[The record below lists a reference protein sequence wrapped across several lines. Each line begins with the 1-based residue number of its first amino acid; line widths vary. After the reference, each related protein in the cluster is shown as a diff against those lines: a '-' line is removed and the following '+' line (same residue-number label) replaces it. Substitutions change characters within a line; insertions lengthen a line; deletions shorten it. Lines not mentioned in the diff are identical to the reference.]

1 MYGVWIRLLGP
12 YRGSIESRQRV
23 LRSALKRA
31 IPESHFTAVHFVPGG
46 WRERVS
52 GGEGRVT
59 GAWRLTGAF
68 SSLL

>member
-1 MYGVWIRLLGP
+1 MEFGFGYWDLIRAVL
-12 YRGSIESRQRV
+12 RSRQQV

-52 GGEGRVT
+52 GVRGG
-59 GAWRLTGAF
+59 
-68 SSLL
+68 